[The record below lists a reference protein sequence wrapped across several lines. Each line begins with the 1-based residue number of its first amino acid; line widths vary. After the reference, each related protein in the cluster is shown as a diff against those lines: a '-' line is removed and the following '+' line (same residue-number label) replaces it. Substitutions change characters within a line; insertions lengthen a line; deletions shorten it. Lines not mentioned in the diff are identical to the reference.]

1 MFYRE
6 IAGRFGGV
14 EGELHLSEGLNLF
27 YAPNESGK
35 STWCALIRAVLYG
48 VDSSERQKAGMLP
61 VKIKYQPWSGRPAFG
76 RMVVSSGDREMTL
89 TRQSERGRMFQAFSA
104 VYTDTGSP
112 VRGMDG
118 TNAGESLT
126 GVSAP
131 VFVRSLFCTG
141 EQLAVTEDAELER
154 KIAAV
159 AGTGDDEIS
168 AGMAMDL
175 LGAWKRERHYNGR
188 GSIPQLEGRIRKNEA
203 ELHEIE
209 ELNRDLLK
217 ISAAVREAEQETEV
231 LRADMAIFARRPA
244 SPSLARTAEAE
255 SAAKQAAATAE
266 AFCRTHDLTGAR
278 ADGEICMR
286 AAEQFRLASGR
297 AAECRIAEAEAYQAK
312 AAVNAC
318 VCPEE
323 LSIFEGCTA
332 DFARESAA
340 ADCARSESLLKARAK
355 FGLFPAALLTIAA
368 GILLSL
374 PNYEESL
381 LGTVL
386 LLLLGVAGLALG
398 GLGVASVVR
407 SRKNREAGQA
417 LCDSYGVQRPTEM
430 LTMAGAYEQYLAECR
445 RLADVADAACAKLES
460 LREAGALVKNGADRY
475 AELLRIQPDS
485 EAAEELVRLNRQ
497 YAQLCANA
505 DRAAVACAAVSEA
518 AVPPQPEEPTRYET
532 AEETA
537 AALDEAEERLLREE
551 RAMAACEGRL
561 SRCRDLAFLSAETEQ
576 LRAALQTLQEE
587 YAAIELAQTW
597 LTESAEE
604 LSGRLTPKLCRRA
617 SELFAAMTG
626 GKYEDLAIDQHL
638 TAEVREAGAVEPHG
652 MRMLSRGALDQLYLA
667 MRIALSELCCPD
679 GLPPLVLDDCLV
691 AFDDERAEQTM
702 ALLAE
707 LAKTR
712 QILFLTCR
720 KRESEAAV
728 RCGATEVR
736 KISLHG
742 SAQETR
748 STEYQ

>member
-1 MFYRE
+1 MLYRE

-14 EGELHLSEGLNLF
+14 EGELHLKEGLNLF

-48 VDSSERQKAGMLP
+48 VDSSERAKAGTVP
-61 VKIKYQPWSGRPAFG
+61 VKTKYQPWSGRPAFG
-76 RMVVSSGDREMTL
+76 RMVVAADGRDITL

-118 TNAGESLT
+118 TNAGETLT
-126 GVSAP
+126 GVAAP

-168 AGMAMDL
+168 AGLAL
-175 LGAWKRERHYNGR
+175 EQLGAWKRERRYNGR
-188 GSIPQLEGRIRKNEA
+188 GSIPQTEERIRKNEA
-203 ELHEIE
+203 ELREIE
-209 ELNRDLLK
+209 ELNRDLLQF
-217 ISAAVREAEQETEV
+217 SAAVREAEQETAA
-231 LRADMAIFARRPA
+231 LRADAAIFARRPA
-244 SPSLARTAEAE
+244 APDAAKAAEAE
-255 SAAKQAAATAE
+255 AAAEQAAAAAE
-266 AFCRTHDLTGAR
+266 AFCRAHDLTGAR
-278 ADGEICMR
+278 ADSETCMR
-286 AAEQFRLASGR
+286 AAEQFRLAAGR
-297 AAECRIAEAEAYQAK
+297 EAECRIAEAEAYQAR
-312 AAVNAC
+312 AAANAC
-318 VCPEE
+318 VCPAE

-332 DFARESAA
+332 DFARETAA

-355 FGLFPAALLTIAA
+355 FGLFPVAVLTIAA

-386 LLLLGVAGLALG
+386 MLLLTVAGLAIG

-407 SRKNREAGQA
+407 SRKHREAGQA
-417 LCDSYGVQRPTEM
+417 LCDSYGVQRPMDM
-430 LTMAGAYEQYLAECR
+430 LAMAGAYEQYLAECR
-445 RLADVADAACAKLES
+445 RLADAADAANAKLAS
-460 LREAGALVKNGADRY
+460 LREAGVLVKNGADQY
-475 AELLRIQPDS
+475 AARLRIQPDS

-505 DRAAVACAAVSEA
+505 DRAAAACTAVREA
-518 AVPPQPEEPTRYET
+518 AVVQPPEEPTRFPT
-532 AEETA
+532 SEETE
-537 AALDEAEERLLREE
+537 AALAEAEERLLREE

-576 LRAALQTLQEE
+576 LRTTLQTLQEE

-597 LTESAEE
+597 LTESADE
-604 LSGRLTPKLCRRA
+604 LSSRLTPKLCRRA
-617 SELFAAMTG
+617 GELFAAMTG
-626 GKYEDLAIDQHL
+626 GKYGDLTIDQHL
-638 TAEVREAGAVEPHG
+638 VAAVREAGSVEPHG
-652 MRMLSRGALDQLYLA
+652 MRLLSRGALDQLYLA

-679 GLPPLVLDDCLV
+679 GLPPLVLDDCLA
-691 AFDDERAEQTM
+691 AFDDERADQTM

-720 KRESEAAV
+720 KREADAAM
-728 RCGATEVR
+728 RYGATEIR
-736 KISLHG
+736 AITAA
-742 SAQETR
+742 AQDEQT
-748 STEYQ
+748 TEFQ

>member
-14 EGELHLSEGLNLF
+14 EGELHLKEGLNLF
-27 YAPNESGK
+27 HAPNESGK
-35 STWCALIRAVLYG
+35 STWGALIRAVLYG
-48 VDSSERQKAGMLP
+48 VDLSERSKAGTVP
-61 VKIKYQPWSGRPAFG
+61 VKTKYQPWSGRPAFG
-76 RMVVSSGDREMTL
+76 RMVVSADGRDITL

-118 TNAGESLT
+118 TNAGETLT
-126 GVSAP
+126 GVAAP

-154 KIAAV
+154 KIAAI

-168 AGMAMDL
+168 AGLAL
-175 LGAWKRERHYNGR
+175 EQLAAWKRERRYNGR
-188 GSIPQLEGRIRKNEA
+188 GSIQQTEERIRKNEA
-203 ELHEIE
+203 ELREIE
-209 ELNRDLLK
+209 ELNRDLLQ
-217 ISAAVREAEQETEV
+217 ISAAVREAEQETAA
-231 LRADMAIFARRPA
+231 LRADAAIFARRPA
-244 SPSLARTAEAE
+244 APDAARAAEAE
-255 SAAKQAAATAE
+255 AAAEEAAAAAD

-286 AAEQFRLASGR
+286 AAEQFRLAAGR
-297 AAECRIAEAEAYQAK
+297 EAECRIAEAEAYQAR
-312 AAVNAC
+312 AAANAC
-318 VCPEE
+318 VCPAE

-332 DFARESAA
+332 DFARETAA

-355 FGLFPAALLTIAA
+355 FGLFPAAVLTIAA

-381 LGTVL
+381 LETVL
-386 LLLLGVAGLALG
+386 MLLLTVAGLAIG

-407 SRKNREAGQA
+407 SRKHREAGQA
-417 LCDSYGVQRPTEM
+417 LCDSYGVQRPTDM
-430 LTMAGAYEQYLAECR
+430 LAMAGAYEQHLAECR
-445 RLADVADAACAKLES
+445 RLADAADAAGAKLAS
-460 LREAGALVKNGADRY
+460 LREAGALVQNGAERY
-475 AELLRIQPDS
+475 AALLRIQPDS
-485 EAAEELVRLNRQ
+485 DAAEELVRLNRQ

-505 DRAAVACAAVSEA
+505 DRTATACTAVREA
-518 AVPPQPEEPTRYET
+518 AMVQQPPEEPTRFPT
-532 AEETA
+532 SEETD
-537 AALDEAEERLLREE
+537 AALATAEERLLREE

-597 LTESAEE
+597 LTESADE
-604 LSGRLTPKLCRRA
+604 LSSRLTPKLCRRA
-617 SELFAAMTG
+617 GELFAAMTG
-626 GKYEDLAIDQHL
+626 GKYGDLTIDQHL
-638 TAEVREAGAVEPHG
+638 VAAVREAGSVEPHG

-679 GLPPLVLDDCLV
+679 GLPPLVLDDCLA
-691 AFDDERAEQTM
+691 AFDDERADQTM

-720 KRESEAAV
+720 KREADAAL
-728 RCGATEVR
+728 RCGAAEIRVIAGAAQDEQTTEF
-736 KISLHG
+736 
-742 SAQETR
+742 Q
-748 STEYQ
+748 